1 MKGKSLKGRL
11 RPHLW
16 YQAYWFVYLIWFF
29 TLDALVQDPK
39 YIIHSPLDDYIPF
52 NEWFVFPYCSW
63 FVLLALVLALLW
75 WNDTPSYDRLCLS
88 MFSGMSLCLILYMLF
103 PNGLQLRPDPATLGR
118 DNPALWLMR
127 LLWAAD
133 SSNNVCPSIH
143 CQSTGCMA
151 LAMWYSSL
159 AYHHR
164 WIRPVGPLRSV
175 LPPCLPSSMRW
186 WMWSWG
192 WLWQRSGCRYSAGD
206 GKNLSKTTKTL
217 SKNWQSLLLTTAPT
231 DR

>member
-1 MKGKSLKGRL
+1 
-11 RPHLW
+11 
-16 YQAYWFVYLIWFF
+16 
-29 TLDALVQDPK
+29 
-39 YIIHSPLDDYIPF
+39 
-52 NEWFVFPYCSW
+52 
-63 FVLLALVLALLW
+63 
-75 WNDTPSYDRLCLS
+75 

-159 AYHHR
+159 AYRHR
-164 WIRPVGPLRSV
+164 WVRPVTAVWATAICASTLFTKQHAVVDVVMGLAMAAV
-175 LPPCLPSSMRW
+175 WLPVFRRRW
-186 WMWSWG
+186 KK
-192 WLWQRSGCRYSAGD
+192 LEQNH
-206 GKNLSKTTKTL
+206 KNLV
-217 SKNWQSLLLTTAPT
+217 
-231 DR
+231 

>member
-88 MFSGMSLCLILYMLF
+88 MFSGMTLCLILYMLF

-159 AYHHR
+159 AYRHR
-164 WIRPVGPLRSV
+164 WIRPVAAVWATAICASTLFTKQHAVVDVVMGLAV
-175 LPPCLPSSMRW
+175 AAVWLPVFRRRW
-186 WMWSWG
+186 KK
-192 WLWQRSGCRYSAGD
+192 LEQNH
-206 GKNLSKTTKTL
+206 KNLV
-217 SKNWQSLLLTTAPT
+217 
-231 DR
+231 